1 MEMIFQWSWLVT
13 IHKLMVIEKGKT
25 MTTQEILSQFMYP
38 GPGSNIRTKALPLYH
53 NLTLAAGT
61 LSYPA
66 FTPDVAYA
74 VSNIKLPLSG
84 SQMFCNTGIRLRVP
98 SLDGISV
105 AELGA
110 LLFNCYLT
118 LSIND
123 RLQVKLP
130 LSEFINFPNQ
140 MIEAT
145 TQTLSLPGAQ
155 AARRVF
161 AGGSIGL
168 NRSAW
173 GFPYFFN
180 SNSKVVVTLELT
192 TAVAA
197 FLDGAVITLI
207 LDGWLADKLD
217 DVTFQE
223 LAPGD
228 MFQTMKDSIWVASTY
243 QSGVAGVDLLQTAPT
258 QYTGNNYFP
267 LSNINNAQ
275 IEAIE
280 LGIATDQD
288 FATVENALATSFLTM
303 MLNDVLIFE
312 QNLLDMTSIFVTGA
326 GNFTDTNAD
335 TIAYSLQSAKRKILI
350 LQTPILIPPLAKVI
364 TQVTFATAA
373 ALDTNPLILD
383 LQITGQRRIT

>member
-1 MEMIFQWSWLVT
+1 MN
-13 IHKLMVIEKGKT
+13 
-25 MTTQEILSQFMYP
+25 TQEILSKFMYP
-38 GPGSNIRTKALPLYH
+38 PPGSNIRTKALPLYH
-53 NLTLAAGT
+53 NLTIAAAT
-61 LSYPA
+61 ISYPA

-84 SQMFCNTGIRLRVP
+84 TQMFCNTGLRLRVP

-118 LSIND
+118 LFINE

-130 LSEFINFPNQ
+130 LAEFINLPNQ

-145 TQTLSLPGAQ
+145 AQTVSLPGAQ
-155 AARRVF
+155 PVRRTF
-161 AGGSIGL
+161 AGSSLGL
-168 NRSAW
+168 NKSAW

-180 SNSKVVVTLELT
+180 SNSKVTVTIELT
-192 TAVAA
+192 TAVAT

-223 LAPGD
+223 ISQGD
-228 MFQTMKDSIWVASTY
+228 MFQTMKDSIWQTSTY
-243 QSGVAGVDLLQTAPT
+243 QSGVAGVDFLQSAPS

-280 LGIATDQD
+280 LGIATDKD

-312 QNLLDMTSIFVTGA
+312 QNLLDMTSIFVTGS
-326 GNFTDTNAD
+326 GVFTDSGAAT
-335 TIAYSLQSAKRKILI
+335 TAYSLQAVKRKILI

-364 TQVTFATAA
+364 TQITFATSAG
-373 ALDTNPLILD
+373 LDTNPLLLD

>member
-1 MEMIFQWSWLVT
+1 
-13 IHKLMVIEKGKT
+13 

-38 GPGSNIRTKALPLYH
+38 GAGANIRTKANPLYH
-53 NLTLAAGT
+53 NLTIAAGT
-61 LSYPA
+61 VSYPA
-66 FTPDVAYA
+66 YTVDVNYA

-84 SQMFCNTGIRLRVP
+84 SQMFCNTGMRLRVP

-110 LLFNCYLT
+110 LLFNCYVNLF
-118 LSIND
+118 INE

-130 LSEFINFPNQ
+130 LAEMINFPNQ
-140 MIEAT
+140 MVEAT
-145 TQTLSLPGAQ
+145 AQTISFPGGQ
-155 AARRVF
+155 TVRRIF
-161 AGGSIGL
+161 GGGSAGL
-168 NRSAW
+168 NKSAW

-180 SNSKVVVTLELT
+180 SNGNVKVTLELT
-192 TAVAA
+192 SAVAT
-197 FLDGAVITLI
+197 FLDAAVVTLI

-223 LAPGD
+223 IQPGD
-228 MFQTMKDSIWVASTY
+228 MFQTMKDSIWQTSTF
-243 QSGVAGVDLLQTAPT
+243 QSGVAGVDFLQSAPT

-312 QNLLDMTSIFVTGA
+312 QNLLDMTSIFVTGS
-326 GNFTDTNAD
+326 GNFTDTNTD
-335 TIAYSLQSAKRKILI
+335 TTGYTLQSAKRKILV
-350 LQTPILIPPLAKVI
+350 LQTPILVPPLAKVI

-373 ALDTNPLILD
+373 GLDTNPLLLD
-383 LQITGQRRIT
+383 LQITGQRRLT